1 MAHNIGSVDIVL
13 TSINELSSLKVPIL
27 EDRTTLGRTGSVAEL
42 QLNSWAMVTAFL
54 IYY

>member
-1 MAHNIGSVDIVL
+1 MVHNIGSVDIVL

-27 EDRTTLGRTGSVAEL
+27 EDRTTLDRTGSVAEL
-42 QLNSWAMVTAFL
+42 QLNSRAMVTALL